1 MTNIL
6 ATATLK
12 HLSRRCLLDNALRL
26 KGFDLDKTKP
36 VLKKLLLSSDGIP
49 TQELDRDLVDNL
61 FHHHLVQFYSFDNK
75 PISTP
80 FTFFRFIRFINFEL
94 TYSCQLSCSHCLQAG
109 LRSQNK
115 FGWLPVDAV
124 IRAIHD
130 AKWLGLTALVN
141 FTGGEIFTPR
151 SPILELLAVAKEVD
165 ILTRANTNGWWGGQ
179 SKIKVGNRVFQK
191 DEDVVQA
198 FVDRKLMRLALS
210 LDNRY
215 EQYPKL
221 LDRVVRVASLCEAA
235 KLPYEVVATQP
246 SQKIIGIALKKLIV
260 AIGSEPYYMRVSP
273 MTTVDVGAAALQNKS
288 GLDVSKIVELVY
300 SAHCAT
306 KGFHRPSFLHIAP
319 DGGVRSCMY
328 APGSGWLGNIIHQSL
343 PEILNK
349 IAERP
354 VYQLFKSGNF
364 DDFVDEYMAGWA
376 HLYKDIN
383 HGCTASAVIA
393 RIAEE
398 VYKKEAEHDRCL
410 TEEEMTELHKT
421 IGKDYHLLVN

>member
-1 MTNIL
+1 
-6 ATATLK
+6 
-12 HLSRRCLLDNALRL
+12 L
-26 KGFDLDKTKP
+26 KGFDLDTTKP
-36 VLKKLLLSSDGIP
+36 VLKKLLLSSDGMPI
-49 TQELDRDLVDNL
+49 QDIDRDLVDAL
-61 FHHHLVQFYSFDNK
+61 FHHHLVQFYSSDNK
-75 PISTP
+75 PTSIP
-80 FTFFRFIRFINFEL
+80 FAFFRFIRFINFEL
-94 TYSCQLSCSHCLQAG
+94 TYNCQLSCPHCLQAG

-130 AKWLGLTALVN
+130 VKWLGLATLIN
-141 FTGGEIFTPR
+141 FTGGEIFTPH

-179 SKIKVGNRVFQK
+179 SKIKIGNRVFPK

-198 FVDRKLMRLALS
+198 LVDRKLMRLALS

-246 SQKIIGIALKKLIV
+246 SPQITWLALQKLIGV
-260 AIGSEPYYMRVSP
+260 IGSEPYYVRVSP
-273 MTTVDVGAAALQNKS
+273 METVDVGAAALQNKA
-288 GLDVSKIVELVY
+288 GLDVSQIVELVY
-300 SAHCAT
+300 SAPCGT
-306 KGFHRPSFLHIAP
+306 KGFHRPAILHIAP

-343 PEILNK
+343 PEILNSV
-349 IAERP
+349 AERP

-364 DDFVDEYMAGWA
+364 DDFVARHMAGWA
-376 HLYKDIN
+376 HLYKEIN

-398 VYKKEAEHDRCL
+398 VYKKEAEYDRCL

-421 IGKDYHLLVN
+421 IGKDYHLLLN